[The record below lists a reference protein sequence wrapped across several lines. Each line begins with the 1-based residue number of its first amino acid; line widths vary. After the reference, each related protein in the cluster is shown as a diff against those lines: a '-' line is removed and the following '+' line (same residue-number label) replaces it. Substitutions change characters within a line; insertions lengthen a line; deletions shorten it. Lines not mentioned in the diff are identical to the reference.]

1 VARYL
6 FFRNSRSTF
15 EQISEL
21 FNFIWPTATAL
32 WNLRWQVRGLSQVLP
47 NPTKE
52 TMHGRFV
59 AGSGIG
65 SANLQRACIEL
76 TWEGQQAEFAKF
88 ILFNLFAI
96 YEGWL
101 ALTLAEIGF
110 ASIEKSLQFPTTI
123 ARDGSARGVGSAFAR
138 LQQDASIM
146 MKDAF
151 YSELSTHPK
160 NSLSKIDNLLKT
172 YRCFKELRNVVM
184 HGGGIAGQKCID
196 AYNEFVTL
204 TPSDLGVA
212 EIPKVVAPSL
222 GDPVK
227 LVLRG
232 VVGFSEIIL
241 RLVATLDAE
250 LACTQGAERE
260 FLSHWRAHFSGSGN
274 SKVKRFPLS
283 ADRARRERHLR
294 RLIGKLALPRPA
306 NVSPIESFLRNHRLV
321 SW

>member
-1 VARYL
+1 
-6 FFRNSRSTF
+6 
-15 EQISEL
+15 
-21 FNFIWPTATAL
+21 
-32 WNLRWQVRGLSQVLP
+32 
-47 NPTKE
+47 
-52 TMHGRFV
+52 MHGRFV

-65 SANLQRACIEL
+65 SANLQRACIEM
-76 TWEGQQAEFAKF
+76 TWEDQQAEFAKF
-88 ILFNLFAI
+88 VLFNLFAI

-101 ALTLAEIGF
+101 ALTLAKIGF
-110 ASIEKSLQFPTTI
+110 ASLEKSLQFPTAI
-123 ARDGSARGVGSAFAR
+123 ARDGSVRGISSAFALLNR
-138 LQQDASIM
+138 NASIT

-151 YSELSTHPK
+151 YSDLSTHPK
-160 NSLSKIDNLLKT
+160 NSLPQIENLLKT
-172 YRCFKELRNVVM
+172 YRCFKELRNAVM

-196 AYNEFVTL
+196 AYNEFAPL
-204 TPSDLGVA
+204 TPADLGITEV
-212 EIPKVVAPSL
+212 PKVIAPSL
-222 GDPVK
+222 GAPVK

-260 FLSHWRAHFSGSGN
+260 FLDHWRAHFSASGN
-274 SKVKRFPLS
+274 TKVKRFPLS

-306 NVSPIESFLRNHRLV
+306 NVSPLETFLRSHRLV